1 MNELDHLI
9 HLDSTRQ
16 NRILEYH
23 VDRQINTKIFPW
35 DLQKNVLTFLGIL
48 TTKSFIPLTQVEI
61 SGVKIE
67 PYIFEL

>member
-1 MNELDHLI
+1 MLI
-9 HLDSTRQ
+9 DKLIP
-16 NRILEYH
+16 ILPLGFAK
-23 VDRQINTKIFPW
+23 KI
-35 DLQKNVLTFLGIL
+35 LTFLGIL